1 MINQLLLNLKLQL
14 ILLKQEKN
22 KQMKNNV
29 KPLTLP
35 TAAPKLAPPVM
46 QAPPSL
52 PPPQMPPAPVSLPP
66 PV

>member
-1 MINQLLLNLKLQL
+1 MGTFFRVEEDLKP
-14 ILLKQEKN
+14 K
-22 KQMKNNV
+22 KNNV

-35 TAAPKLAPPVM
+35 TPAPKLAPPVM

-66 PV
+66 PI